1 MSFKTGTSRIHSI
14 TQLQYPA
21 KMSSARKNHQVQE
34 EVKQCFKEKSI
45 DGCTNIYNCI
55 HMFSDC
61 KSLDGC
67 HINWFFFMSTPE
79 NRVSRCVRKGWI
91 SGGLQGWGLLLI
103 DILITSSLRFQCD
116 LFLVKHNRLRRP
128 QCQLHRERRT
138 ISNGQWGNLHIRTV
152 LRVLLDIIGTN
163 LPEQTQFPSSPK
175 LRTSI
180 RGYLQG
186 SECLRYTKLCSPFQ
200 GDWNALF
207 LLRQKSTLS

>member
-1 MSFKTGTSRIHSI
+1 MYII
-14 TQLQYPA
+14 
-21 KMSSARKNHQVQE
+21 
-34 EVKQCFKEKSI
+34 
-45 DGCTNIYNCI
+45 
-55 HMFSDC
+55 FSDC

-67 HINWFFFMSTPE
+67 RINWFFFMSTPE

-116 LFLVKHNRLRRP
+116 LFLVKHNRLRWP
-128 QCQLHRERRT
+128 QCQLHWERRR
-138 ISNGQWGNLHIRTV
+138 ISNGQWEKIHIRTV
-152 LRVLLDIIGTN
+152 LRLLLDR
-163 LPEQTQFPSSPK
+163 SSPK

-207 LLRQKSTLS
+207 LLRQRLPLS